1 MDKLDHRQLTLIKR
15 AAEDAIHACNRHY
28 KPFIDV
34 VAHPLNIVAL
44 VEMAQSRQAELDQ
57 LNEVLGERT
66 KEWLEAIEL
75 GTYFLDIAKPLKDE
89 VDQLQSQINEMAEV
103 GLSLES
109 ELNKKDEYAHNLYY
123 ENANLQMLVEEK
135 DKRITELEKACVS
148 YKNQRDDNA
157 QKLMVKSVHYN
168 SIQEELAKLKDRL
181 ELAHHLATQSTWSS
195 LKQLKKVVKAL
206 RGEHE

>member
-1 MDKLDHRQLTLIKR
+1 MDKLIIEFNKKFDKQKQELIDGFKALGEEKR
-15 AAEDAIHACNRHY
+15 LPKALATIEGEQPTY
-28 KPFIDV
+28 KNYFK
-34 VAHPLNIVAL
+34 AGW
-44 VEMAQSRQAELDQ
+44 QSRQAEVDA
-57 LNEVLGERT
+57 LNDNHLAYIDKVIAMESDY
-66 KEWLEAIEL
+66 LEKI
-75 GTYFLDIAKPLKDE
+75 
-89 VDQLQSQINEMAEV
+89 
-103 GLSLES
+103 
-109 ELNKKDEYAHNLYY
+109 
-123 ENANLQMLVEEK
+123 EEK
-135 DKRITELEKACVS
+135 DKRIEELERSCIS